1 MSFFLISG
9 IEIPLIL
16 NLIKMK
22 NLYIQ
27 ILLGILIVISC
38 SKDSE
43 EMLDQSN
50 SQVNQQTESTN
61 SSNTSTTNTS
71 SGTTSTNTSSG
82 TTSTNTSSQSE
93 TFDRGTI
100 LSNYSENIIIPR
112 YNIFKSSMDNLKNS
126 IETFKTSPTSE
137 NYDLLQNDWIDA
149 YKKWQYV
156 EMFNISK
163 AEEIM
168 YNLKMNTYPV
178 SKERIDNNIDTEKT
192 DLSNPNDWSSQ
203 GFPGLDYL
211 MHGIAE
217 NKDAVIELYSTNSK
231 YGDYLSTL
239 GNLMSDITNS
249 VVEDWISYK
258 ETFNTSIENTATSAF
273 NMMVNDF
280 VFYFEKGLRTNKI
293 GIPAGRFSSLPLP
306 EKIEAYYYSKN
317 GFGNLSKTLV
327 LEARQAATEFF
338 TGSNSEGVK
347 GPSYSSYLDYLE
359 TEIGPTVETKLE
371 EAKVSLDNLQD
382 NFIAQIADNN
392 TLMLLAFDA
401 LQTIVVNLKTDML
414 SNFNIA
420 VDYTDA
426 DGD

>member
-1 MSFFLISG
+1 
-9 IEIPLIL
+9 
-16 NLIKMK
+16 MK
-22 NLYIQ
+22 NLYIK
-27 ILLGILIVISC
+27 LLLAVLIVISC
-38 SKDSE
+38 SKDSD
-43 EMLDQSN
+43 EMFDQSS
-50 SQVNQQTESTN
+50 SQVYQQTAGSNSSNTTSTN
-61 SSNTSTTNTS
+61 SSSQ
-71 SGTTSTNTSSG
+71 TTSTNS
-82 TTSTNTSSQSE
+82 SSQSE

-100 LSNYSENIIIPR
+100 LLNYSENIIIPR
-112 YNIFKSSMDNLKNS
+112 YNTFKLSMDNLKNS
-126 IETFKTSPTSE
+126 IETFKSSPTSE
-137 NYDLLQNDWIDA
+137 SYDLLQNDWIDA
-149 YKKWQYV
+149 YKKWQYI

-192 DLSNPNDWSSQ
+192 DLSNPNDWSAQ
-203 GFPGLDYL
+203 GFPGLDYM

-231 YGDYLSTL
+231 YGNYLSTL
-239 GNLMSDITNS
+239 GNLMSDVTNS
-249 VVEDWISYK
+249 VVEDWSSYK
-258 ETFNTSIENTATSAF
+258 DTFNTSIENTATSAF

-327 LEARQAATEFF
+327 LEARQAATDFF
-338 TGSNSEGVK
+338 TGSNSEGVR
-347 GPSYSSYLDYLE
+347 GPSYSTYLDYLE

-371 EAKVSLDNLQD
+371 EAKVRLDILQD
-382 NFIAQIADNN
+382 NFINQIDDNN

>member
-1 MSFFLISG
+1 
-9 IEIPLIL
+9 
-16 NLIKMK
+16 MK
-22 NLYIQ
+22 NLYIK
-27 ILLGILIVISC
+27 LLLAVLIVISC
-38 SKDSE
+38 SKDSDD
-43 EMLDQSN
+43 MFDQSS
-50 SQVNQQTESTN
+50 SQIYQQTAGSN
-61 SSNTSTTNTS
+61 SSNTTSTNNS
-71 SGTTSTNTSSG
+71 SQTTSTNS
-82 TTSTNTSSQSE
+82 SSQSE

-100 LSNYSENIIIPR
+100 LLNYSENIIIPR
-112 YNIFKSSMDNLKNS
+112 YNTFKLSMDNLKNS
-126 IETFKTSPTSE
+126 IETFKSSPTSE
-137 NYDLLQNDWIDA
+137 SYDLLQNDWIDA
-149 YKKWQYV
+149 YKKWQYI

-192 DLSNPNDWSSQ
+192 DLSNPNDWSAQ
-203 GFPGLDYL
+203 GFPGLDYM

-231 YGDYLSTL
+231 YGNYLSTL
-239 GNLMSDITNS
+239 GNLMSDVTNS
-249 VVEDWISYK
+249 VVEDWSSYK
-258 ETFNTSIENTATSAF
+258 DIFNTSIENTATSAF

-327 LEARQAATEFF
+327 LEARQAATDFF
-338 TGSNSEGVK
+338 TGSNSEGVR
-347 GPSYSSYLDYLE
+347 GPSYSTYLDYLE

-371 EAKVSLDNLQD
+371 EAKVRLDILQD
-382 NFIAQIADNN
+382 NFINQIDDNN
-392 TLMLLAFDA
+392 TLMLQAFDA

>member
-1 MSFFLISG
+1 
-9 IEIPLIL
+9 
-16 NLIKMK
+16 MK
-22 NLYIQ
+22 NLYIK
-27 ILLGILIVISC
+27 LLLAVLIVISC
-38 SKDSE
+38 SKDSDD
-43 EMLDQSN
+43 MFDQSS
-50 SQVNQQTESTN
+50 SQIYQQTAGSNSSNTTSTN
-61 SSNTSTTNTS
+61 SSSQ
-71 SGTTSTNTSSG
+71 TTSTNS
-82 TTSTNTSSQSE
+82 SSQSE

-100 LSNYSENIIIPR
+100 LLNYSENIIIPR
-112 YNIFKSSMDNLKNS
+112 YNTFKLSMDNLKNS
-126 IETFKTSPTSE
+126 IETFKSSPTSE
-137 NYDLLQNDWIDA
+137 SYDLLQNDWIDA
-149 YKKWQYV
+149 YKKWQYI

-192 DLSNPNDWSSQ
+192 DLSNPNDWSAQ
-203 GFPGLDYL
+203 GFPGLDYM

-231 YGDYLSTL
+231 YGNYLSTL

-249 VVEDWISYK
+249 VVEDWSSYK
-258 ETFNTSIENTATSAF
+258 DIFNTSIENTATSAF

-327 LEARQAATEFF
+327 LEARQAATDFF
-338 TGSNSEGVK
+338 TGSNSEGVR
-347 GPSYSSYLDYLE
+347 GPSYSTYLDYLE

-371 EAKVSLDNLQD
+371 EAKVRLDILQD
-382 NFIAQIADNN
+382 NFINQIDDNN
-392 TLMLLAFDA
+392 NLMLQAFDA

>member
-1 MSFFLISG
+1 
-9 IEIPLIL
+9 
-16 NLIKMK
+16 MK

-27 ILLGILIVISC
+27 ILLGILIVVSC

-43 EMLDQSN
+43 EMIDQSS
-50 SQVNQQTESTN
+50 SQVYQQTESSN
-61 SSNTSTTNTS
+61 SSNTSSSVNTS
-71 SGTTSTNTSSG
+71 SGTTSTN
-82 TTSTNTSSQSE
+82 TSTNTSSQSE

-126 IETFKTSPTSE
+126 IETFKSSPTSE
-137 NYDLLQNDWIDA
+137 NYDLLQSDWIDA
-149 YKKWQYV
+149 YKKWQYI

-192 DLSNPNDWSSQ
+192 DLSNPNDWSAQ
-203 GFPGLDYL
+203 GFPGLDYM

-231 YGDYLSTL
+231 YGNYLSTL
-239 GNLMSDITNS
+239 GNLMSDVTNS
-249 VVEDWISYK
+249 VVEDWSSYK
-258 ETFNTSIENTATSAF
+258 DTFNSSTENTATSAF

-327 LEARQAATEFF
+327 LEARQAATDFF

-347 GPSYSSYLDYLE
+347 GPSYSTYLDYLE

-371 EAKVSLDNLQD
+371 EAKVRLDNLQD
-382 NFIAQIADNN
+382 NFITQISDNN

>member
-1 MSFFLISG
+1 
-9 IEIPLIL
+9 
-16 NLIKMK
+16 MK
-22 NLYIQ
+22 NLYIK
-27 ILLGILIVISC
+27 LLLAVLIVISC
-38 SKDSE
+38 SKDSD
-43 EMLDQSN
+43 EMFDQSS
-50 SQVNQQTESTN
+50 SQVYQQTAGSN
-61 SSNTSTTNTS
+61 SSNTSSTNSS
-71 SGTTSTNTSSG
+71 SGNTSTNSSSG
-82 TTSTNTSSQSE
+82 NTSTNSSSQSE

-100 LSNYSENIIIPR
+100 LLNYSENIIIPR
-112 YNIFKSSMDNLKNS
+112 YTIFKSSMDNLKNS
-126 IETFKTSPTSE
+126 IDTFKSTPSSD
-137 NYDLLQNDWIDA
+137 NFDLLQNNWIDA

-178 SKERIDNNIDTEKT
+178 SKERIDNNIDAEKT
-192 DLSNPNDWSSQ
+192 DLSNPNDWSAQ
-203 GFPGLDYL
+203 GFPGLDY
-211 MHGIAE
+211 MIHGIAE
-217 NKDAVIELYSTNSK
+217 NKDAVIELYSSNSK

-249 VVEDWISYK
+249 VVEDWNSYK
-258 ETFNTSIENTATSAF
+258 DTFNTSIENTATSAF

-338 TGSNSEGVK
+338 TGSNSEGIK
-347 GPSYSSYLDYLE
+347 GPSYSTYLDYLE

-371 EAKVSLDNLQD
+371 EAKVRLDNLQD
-382 NFIAQIADNN
+382 NFITQIDDNN

>member
-1 MSFFLISG
+1 MSEFFIISG
-9 IEIPLIL
+9 SKIPLIFKF
-16 NLIKMK
+16 NKMK
-22 NLYIQ
+22 NLYIK
-27 ILLGILIVISC
+27 LLLAVLIVISC
-38 SKDSE
+38 SKDSD
-43 EMLDQSN
+43 EMFDQSS
-50 SQVNQQTESTN
+50 SQVYQQTVGSN
-61 SSNTSTTNTS
+61 SSNTSSTNSS
-71 SGTTSTNTSSG
+71 SGTTSTNS
-82 TTSTNTSSQSE
+82 SSQSE

-112 YNIFKSSMDNLKNS
+112 YNTFKLSMDNLKNS
-126 IETFKTSPTSE
+126 IETFKSSPSSE
-137 NYDLLQNDWIDA
+137 SYDLLQNDWIDA
-149 YKKWQYV
+149 YKKWQYI

-192 DLSNPNDWSSQ
+192 ELSNPNDWSAQ
-203 GFPGLDYL
+203 GFPGLDYM

-231 YGDYLSTL
+231 YGNYLSTL
-239 GNLMSDITNS
+239 GNLMSDVTNS
-249 VVEDWISYK
+249 VVEDWTSYK
-258 ETFNTSIENTATSAF
+258 DTFNTSTENTATSAF

-327 LEARQAATEFF
+327 LEARQAATDFF
-338 TGSNSEGVK
+338 TGSNSEGVR
-347 GPSYSSYLDYLE
+347 GPSYSTYLDYLE

-371 EAKVSLDNLQD
+371 EAKVRLDILQD
-382 NFIAQIADNN
+382 NFINQIDDNN

-401 LQTIVVNLKTDML
+401 LQSIVVNLKTDML

>member
-1 MSFFLISG
+1 
-9 IEIPLIL
+9 
-16 NLIKMK
+16 MK
-22 NLYIQ
+22 NLYIK
-27 ILLGILIVISC
+27 LLLAVLIVISC
-38 SKDSE
+38 SKDSD
-43 EMLDQSN
+43 EMFDQSS
-50 SQVNQQTESTN
+50 SQVYQQTAGSNSSNTTSTN
-61 SSNTSTTNTS
+61 SSSGSTSTNSS
-71 SGTTSTNTSSG
+71 SGTTSTNS
-82 TTSTNTSSQSE
+82 SSQSE

-100 LSNYSENIIIPR
+100 LLNYSENIIIPR
-112 YNIFKSSMDNLKNS
+112 YTIFKSSMDNLKNS
-126 IETFKTSPTSE
+126 IDTFKSTPSSD
-137 NYDLLQNDWIDA
+137 NFDLLQNNWIDA

-192 DLSNPNDWSSQ
+192 DLSNPNDWSAQ
-203 GFPGLDYL
+203 GFPGLDY
-211 MHGIAE
+211 MIHGIAE
-217 NKDAVIELYSTNSK
+217 NKDAVIELYSSNSK

-249 VVEDWISYK
+249 VVEDWNSYK
-258 ETFNTSIENTATSAF
+258 DTFNTSIENTATSAF

-338 TGSNSEGVK
+338 TGSNSEGIK
-347 GPSYSSYLDYLE
+347 GPSYSTYLDYLE

-371 EAKVSLDNLQD
+371 EAKVRLDNLQD
-382 NFIAQIADNN
+382 NFITQIDDNN

>member
-1 MSFFLISG
+1 
-9 IEIPLIL
+9 
-16 NLIKMK
+16 MK
-22 NLYIQ
+22 NLYIK
-27 ILLGILIVISC
+27 LLLAVLIVISC
-38 SKDSE
+38 SKDSDD
-43 EMLDQSN
+43 MFDQSS
-50 SQVNQQTESTN
+50 SQIYQQTAGSNSSNTTSTN
-61 SSNTSTTNTS
+61 SSSQ
-71 SGTTSTNTSSG
+71 TTSTNS
-82 TTSTNTSSQSE
+82 SSQSE

-100 LSNYSENIIIPR
+100 LLNYSENIIIPR
-112 YNIFKSSMDNLKNS
+112 YNTFKLSMDNLKNS
-126 IETFKTSPTSE
+126 IETFKSSPTSE
-137 NYDLLQNDWIDA
+137 SYDLLQNDWIDA
-149 YKKWQYV
+149 YKKWQYI

-192 DLSNPNDWSSQ
+192 DLSNPNDWSAQ
-203 GFPGLDYL
+203 GFPGLDYM

-231 YGDYLSTL
+231 YGNYLSTL

-249 VVEDWISYK
+249 VVEDWSSYK
-258 ETFNTSIENTATSAF
+258 DIFNTSIENTATSAF

-327 LEARQAATEFF
+327 LEARQAATDFF
-338 TGSNSEGVK
+338 TGSNSEGVR
-347 GPSYSSYLDYLE
+347 GPSYSTYLDYLE

-371 EAKVSLDNLQD
+371 EAKVRLDILQD
-382 NFIAQIADNN
+382 NFINQIDNNN

>member
-1 MSFFLISG
+1 
-9 IEIPLIL
+9 
-16 NLIKMK
+16 MK
-22 NLYIQ
+22 NLYIK
-27 ILLGILIVISC
+27 LLLAVLIVISC
-38 SKDSE
+38 SKDSDD
-43 EMLDQSN
+43 MFDQSS
-50 SQVNQQTESTN
+50 SQIYQQTAGSNSSNTTSTN
-61 SSNTSTTNTS
+61 SSSQ
-71 SGTTSTNTSSG
+71 TTSTNS
-82 TTSTNTSSQSE
+82 SSQSE

-100 LSNYSENIIIPR
+100 LLNYSENIIIPR
-112 YNIFKSSMDNLKNS
+112 YNTFKLSMDNLKNS
-126 IETFKTSPTSE
+126 IETFKSSPTSE
-137 NYDLLQNDWIDA
+137 SYDLLQNDWIDA
-149 YKKWQYV
+149 YKKWQYI

-192 DLSNPNDWSSQ
+192 DLSNPNDWSAQ
-203 GFPGLDYL
+203 GFPGLDYM

-231 YGDYLSTL
+231 YGNYLSTL
-239 GNLMSDITNS
+239 GNLMSDVTNS
-249 VVEDWISYK
+249 VVEDWSSYK
-258 ETFNTSIENTATSAF
+258 DTFNTSIENTATSAF

-317 GFGNLSKTLV
+317 GFGNLSKILV
-327 LEARQAATEFF
+327 LEARQAATDFF
-338 TGSNSEGVK
+338 TGSNSEGVR
-347 GPSYSSYLDYLE
+347 GPSYSTYLDYLE

-371 EAKVSLDNLQD
+371 EAKVRLDILQD
-382 NFIAQIADNN
+382 NFINQIDDNN
-392 TLMLLAFDA
+392 NLMLQAFDA

>member
-1 MSFFLISG
+1 
-9 IEIPLIL
+9 
-16 NLIKMK
+16 MK
-22 NLYIQ
+22 NLYIK
-27 ILLGILIVISC
+27 LLLAVLIVISC
-38 SKDSE
+38 SKDSD
-43 EMLDQSN
+43 EMFDQSS
-50 SQVNQQTESTN
+50 SQVYQQTAGSTSSNTTSTN
-61 SSNTSTTNTS
+61 SS
-71 SGTTSTNTSSG
+71 SGTTSTNSSSG
-82 TTSTNTSSQSE
+82 TTSTNSSSQSE

-100 LSNYSENIIIPR
+100 LLNYSENIIIPR
-112 YNIFKSSMDNLKNS
+112 YTIFKSSMDNLKNS
-126 IETFKTSPTSE
+126 IDTFKSTPSSD
-137 NYDLLQNDWIDA
+137 NFDLLQNNWIDA

-192 DLSNPNDWSSQ
+192 DLSNPNDWSAQ
-203 GFPGLDYL
+203 GFPGLDY
-211 MHGIAE
+211 MIHGIAA
-217 NKDAVIELYSTNSK
+217 NKDAVIELYSSNSK

-249 VVEDWISYK
+249 VVEDWSSYK
-258 ETFNTSIENTATSAF
+258 DTFNTSIENTATSAF

-338 TGSNSEGVK
+338 TGSNSEGIK
-347 GPSYSSYLDYLE
+347 GPSYSTYLDYLE

-371 EAKVSLDNLQD
+371 EAKVRLDNLQD
-382 NFIAQIADNN
+382 NFITQIDDNN

>member
-1 MSFFLISG
+1 
-9 IEIPLIL
+9 
-16 NLIKMK
+16 MK
-22 NLYIQ
+22 NLYIK
-27 ILLGILIVISC
+27 LLLAVLIVISC
-38 SKDSE
+38 SKDSD
-43 EMLDQSN
+43 EMFDQSS
-50 SQVNQQTESTN
+50 SQVYQQTAGSN
-61 SSNTSTTNTS
+61 SSNTSSTNSS
-71 SGTTSTNTSSG
+71 SGNTSTNSSSG
-82 TTSTNTSSQSE
+82 NTSTNSSSQSE

-100 LSNYSENIIIPR
+100 LLNYSENIIIPR
-112 YNIFKSSMDNLKNS
+112 YTIFKSSMDNLKNS
-126 IETFKTSPTSE
+126 IDTFKSTPSSD
-137 NYDLLQNDWIDA
+137 NFDLLQNNWIDA

-178 SKERIDNNIDTEKT
+178 SKERIDNNIDAEKT
-192 DLSNPNDWSSQ
+192 DLSNPNDWSAQ
-203 GFPGLDYL
+203 GFPGLDY
-211 MHGIAE
+211 MIHGIAE
-217 NKDAVIELYSTNSK
+217 NKDAVIELYSSNSK

-249 VVEDWISYK
+249 VVEDWNSYK
-258 ETFNTSIENTATSAF
+258 DTFNTSIENTATSAF

-338 TGSNSEGVK
+338 TGSNSEGIK
-347 GPSYSSYLDYLE
+347 GPSYSTYLDYLE

-371 EAKVSLDNLQD
+371 EAKVRLDNLQD
-382 NFIAQIADNN
+382 NFITQIADNN

>member
-1 MSFFLISG
+1 
-9 IEIPLIL
+9 
-16 NLIKMK
+16 MK
-22 NLYIQ
+22 NLYIK
-27 ILLGILIVISC
+27 LLLAVLIVISC
-38 SKDSE
+38 SKDSD
-43 EMLDQSN
+43 EMFDQSS
-50 SQVNQQTESTN
+50 SQVYQQTAGSN
-61 SSNTSTTNTS
+61 SSNTSSTNSS
-71 SGTTSTNTSSG
+71 SGNTSTNSSSG
-82 TTSTNTSSQSE
+82 NTSTNSSSQSE

-100 LSNYSENIIIPR
+100 LLNYSENIIIPR
-112 YNIFKSSMDNLKNS
+112 YTIFKSSMDNLKNS
-126 IETFKTSPTSE
+126 IDTFKSTPSSD
-137 NYDLLQNDWIDA
+137 NFDLLQNNWIDA

-192 DLSNPNDWSSQ
+192 DLSNPNDWSAQ
-203 GFPGLDYL
+203 GFPGLDY
-211 MHGIAE
+211 MIHGIAE
-217 NKDAVIELYSTNSK
+217 NKDAVIELYSSNSK

-249 VVEDWISYK
+249 VVEDWSSYK
-258 ETFNTSIENTATSAF
+258 DTFNTSIENTATSAF

-338 TGSNSEGVK
+338 TGSNSEGIK
-347 GPSYSSYLDYLE
+347 GPSYSTYLDYLE

-371 EAKVSLDNLQD
+371 EAKVRLDNLQD
-382 NFIAQIADNN
+382 NFITQIDDNN

>member
-1 MSFFLISG
+1 
-9 IEIPLIL
+9 
-16 NLIKMK
+16 MK
-22 NLYIQ
+22 NLYIK
-27 ILLGILIVISC
+27 ILLGILIVVSC
-38 SKDSE
+38 SKESDEMINQSISE
-43 EMLDQSN
+43 VDQQIS
-50 SQVNQQTESTN
+50 STDA
-61 SSNTSTTNTS
+61 SNTT
-71 SGTTSTNTSSG
+71 SGTTTSGNSSTNTSSG
-82 TTSTNTSSQSE
+82 TTSTNTSSQNE

-112 YNIFKSSMDNLKNS
+112 YTIFKSSMDNLKNS
-126 IETFKTSPTSE
+126 IETFKSNPNSD

-168 YNLKMNTYPV
+168 YNLKMNTYPA
-178 SKERIDNNIDTEKT
+178 SKERIDNNIDIEQS
-192 DLSNPNDWSSQ
+192 DLSNPNDWAAQ
-203 GFPGLDYL
+203 GFPGLDYM

-217 NKDAVIELYSTNSK
+217 NKDAVIELYSSNSK
-231 YGDYLSTL
+231 YGNYLSTL
-239 GNLMSDITNS
+239 GNLMSDVTNS
-249 VVEDWISYK
+249 VVEDWSSYK
-258 ETFNTSIENTATSAF
+258 ETFNTSTENTATSAF

-280 VFYFEKGLRTNKI
+280 VYYFEKGLRTNKI

-317 GFGNLSKTLV
+317 GFGNLSKALV
-327 LEARQAATEFF
+327 LEARQAATDFF

-371 EAKVSLDNLQD
+371 EAKVSLDSLQD
-382 NFIAQIADNN
+382 NFIDQIADNN

>member
-1 MSFFLISG
+1 
-9 IEIPLIL
+9 
-16 NLIKMK
+16 MK
-22 NLYIQ
+22 NLYIK
-27 ILLGILIVISC
+27 LLLAVLIVISC
-38 SKDSE
+38 SKDSDD
-43 EMLDQSN
+43 MFDQSS
-50 SQVNQQTESTN
+50 SQIYQQTAGSNSSNTTSTN
-61 SSNTSTTNTS
+61 SSSQ
-71 SGTTSTNTSSG
+71 TTSTNS
-82 TTSTNTSSQSE
+82 SSQSE

-100 LSNYSENIIIPR
+100 LLNYSENIIIPR
-112 YNIFKSSMDNLKNS
+112 YNTFKLSMDNLKNS
-126 IETFKTSPTSE
+126 IETFKSSPTSE
-137 NYDLLQNDWIDA
+137 SYDLLQNDWIDA
-149 YKKWQYV
+149 YKKWQYI

-168 YNLKMNTYPV
+168 YNLKMNTYHV

-192 DLSNPNDWSSQ
+192 DLSNPNDWSAQ
-203 GFPGLDYL
+203 GFPGLDYM

-231 YGDYLSTL
+231 YGNYLSTL

-249 VVEDWISYK
+249 VVEDWSSYK
-258 ETFNTSIENTATSAF
+258 DIFNTSIENTATSAF

-327 LEARQAATEFF
+327 LEARQAATDFF
-338 TGSNSEGVK
+338 TGSNSEGVR
-347 GPSYSSYLDYLE
+347 GPSYSTYLDYLE

-371 EAKVSLDNLQD
+371 EAKVRLDILQD
-382 NFIAQIADNN
+382 NFINQIDDNN
-392 TLMLLAFDA
+392 TLMLQAFDA

>member
-1 MSFFLISG
+1 
-9 IEIPLIL
+9 
-16 NLIKMK
+16 MK

-27 ILLGILIVISC
+27 ILLGILIVVSC

-43 EMLDQSN
+43 EMIDQSS
-50 SQVNQQTESTN
+50 SQVYQQTESSN
-61 SSNTSTTNTS
+61 SSNTSS
-71 SGTTSTNTSSG
+71 SVNTSSG

-126 IETFKTSPTSE
+126 IETFKSSPTSE
-137 NYDLLQNDWIDA
+137 NYDLLQSDWIDA

-192 DLSNPNDWSSQ
+192 DLSNPNDWSAQ
-203 GFPGLDYL
+203 GFPGLDYM

-231 YGDYLSTL
+231 YGNYLSTL
-239 GNLMSDITNS
+239 GNLMSDVTNS
-249 VVEDWISYK
+249 VVEDWSSYK
-258 ETFNTSIENTATSAF
+258 DTFNSSTENTATSAF

-327 LEARQAATEFF
+327 LEARQAATDFF

-347 GPSYSSYLDYLE
+347 GPSYSTYLDYLE

-371 EAKVSLDNLQD
+371 EAKVRLDNLQD
-382 NFIAQIADNN
+382 NFINQIADDN

>member
-1 MSFFLISG
+1 
-9 IEIPLIL
+9 
-16 NLIKMK
+16 MK
-22 NLYIQ
+22 NLYIK
-27 ILLGILIVISC
+27 LLLAVLIVISC
-38 SKDSE
+38 SKDSDD
-43 EMLDQSN
+43 MFDQSS
-50 SQVNQQTESTN
+50 SQIYQQTAGSNSSNTTSTN
-61 SSNTSTTNTS
+61 SSSQ
-71 SGTTSTNTSSG
+71 TTSTNS
-82 TTSTNTSSQSE
+82 SSQSE

-100 LSNYSENIIIPR
+100 LLNYSENIIIPR
-112 YNIFKSSMDNLKNS
+112 YNTFKLSMDNLKNS
-126 IETFKTSPTSE
+126 IETFKSSPTSE
-137 NYDLLQNDWIDA
+137 SYDLLQNDWIDA
-149 YKKWQYV
+149 YKKWQYI

-192 DLSNPNDWSSQ
+192 DLSNPNDWSAQ
-203 GFPGLDYL
+203 GFPGLDYM

-231 YGDYLSTL
+231 YGNYLSTL
-239 GNLMSDITNS
+239 GNLMSDVTNS
-249 VVEDWISYK
+249 VVEDWSSYK
-258 ETFNTSIENTATSAF
+258 DTFNTSIENTATSAF

-327 LEARQAATEFF
+327 LEARQAATDFF
-338 TGSNSEGVK
+338 TGSNSEGVR
-347 GPSYSSYLDYLE
+347 GPSYSTYLDYLE

-371 EAKVSLDNLQD
+371 EAKVRLDILQD
-382 NFIAQIADNN
+382 NFINQIDDNN
-392 TLMLLAFDA
+392 NLMLQAFDA

>member
-1 MSFFLISG
+1 MSFFIISG
-9 IEIPLIL
+9 SEIPLIFKF
-16 NLIKMK
+16 NKMK
-22 NLYIQ
+22 NLYIK
-27 ILLGILIVISC
+27 LLLAVLIVISC
-38 SKDSE
+38 SKDSDD
-43 EMLDQSN
+43 MFDQSS
-50 SQVNQQTESTN
+50 SQVYQQTAGSN
-61 SSNTSTTNTS
+61 SSNT
-71 SGTTSTNTSSG
+71 TSTNS
-82 TTSTNTSSQSE
+82 SSQSE

-100 LSNYSENIIIPR
+100 LLNYSENIIIPR
-112 YNIFKSSMDNLKNS
+112 YNTFKLSMDNLKNS
-126 IETFKTSPTSE
+126 IETFKSSPTSE
-137 NYDLLQNDWIDA
+137 SYDLLQNDWIDA
-149 YKKWQYV
+149 YKKWQYI

-192 DLSNPNDWSSQ
+192 DLSNPNDWSAQ
-203 GFPGLDYL
+203 GFPGLDYM

-231 YGDYLSTL
+231 YGSYLSTL
-239 GNLMSDITNS
+239 GNLMSDVTNS
-249 VVEDWISYK
+249 VVEDWSSYK
-258 ETFNTSIENTATSAF
+258 DTFNTSIENTATSAF

-327 LEARQAATEFF
+327 LEARQAATDFF
-338 TGSNSEGVK
+338 TGSNSEGVR
-347 GPSYSSYLDYLE
+347 GPSYSTYLDYLE

-371 EAKVSLDNLQD
+371 EAKVRLDILQD
-382 NFIAQIADNN
+382 NFINQIDNNN

>member
-1 MSFFLISG
+1 
-9 IEIPLIL
+9 
-16 NLIKMK
+16 MK
-22 NLYIQ
+22 KLYIK
-27 ILLGILIVISC
+27 ILLGILIVVSC
-38 SKDSE
+38 SKDSD
-43 EMLDQSN
+43 EMIDQSS
-50 SQVNQQTESTN
+50 SQVYQQTESSN
-61 SSNTSTTNTS
+61 SSNTSSSVNTS
-71 SGTTSTNTSSG
+71 SGTTSTN
-82 TTSTNTSSQSE
+82 TSTNTSSQSE

-126 IETFKTSPTSE
+126 IETFKSSPTSE
-137 NYDLLQNDWIDA
+137 NYDLLQSDWIDA
-149 YKKWQYV
+149 YKKWQYI

-192 DLSNPNDWSSQ
+192 DLSNPNDWSAQ
-203 GFPGLDYL
+203 GFPGLDYM

-231 YGDYLSTL
+231 YGNYLSTL
-239 GNLMSDITNS
+239 GNLMSDVTNS
-249 VVEDWISYK
+249 VVEDWSSYK
-258 ETFNTSIENTATSAF
+258 DTFNSSKENTATSAF

-338 TGSNSEGVK
+338 TGSNSEGIK

-371 EAKVSLDNLQD
+371 EAKVRLDNLQD
-382 NFIAQIADNN
+382 NFITQIADNN

>member
-1 MSFFLISG
+1 M
-9 IEIPLIL
+9 
-16 NLIKMK
+16 
-22 NLYIQ
+22 
-27 ILLGILIVISC
+27 IVVSC

-43 EMLDQSN
+43 EMIDQSS
-50 SQVNQQTESTN
+50 SQVYQQTESSN
-61 SSNTSTTNTS
+61 SSNTSSSVNTS
-71 SGTTSTNTSSG
+71 SGTTSTN
-82 TTSTNTSSQSE
+82 TSTNTSSQSE

-126 IETFKTSPTSE
+126 IETFKSSPTSE
-137 NYDLLQNDWIDA
+137 NYDLLQSDWIDA
-149 YKKWQYV
+149 YKKWQYI

-192 DLSNPNDWSSQ
+192 DLSNPNDWSAQ
-203 GFPGLDYL
+203 GFPGLDYM

-231 YGDYLSTL
+231 YGNYLSTL
-239 GNLMSDITNS
+239 GNLMSDVTNS
-249 VVEDWISYK
+249 VVEDWSSYK
-258 ETFNTSIENTATSAF
+258 DTFNSSTENTATSAF

-327 LEARQAATEFF
+327 LEARQAATDFF

-347 GPSYSSYLDYLE
+347 GPSYS
-359 TEIGPTVETKLE
+359 TC
-371 EAKVSLDNLQD
+371 
-382 NFIAQIADNN
+382 
-392 TLMLLAFDA
+392 LL
-401 LQTIVVNLKTDML
+401 
-414 SNFNIA
+414 
-420 VDYTDA
+420 YTSPSPRDS
-426 DGD
+426 

>member
-1 MSFFLISG
+1 MSEFFIISG
-9 IEIPLIL
+9 SKIPLIFKF
-16 NLIKMK
+16 NKMK
-22 NLYIQ
+22 NLYIK
-27 ILLGILIVISC
+27 LLLAVLIVISC
-38 SKDSE
+38 SKDSD
-43 EMLDQSN
+43 EMFDQSS
-50 SQVNQQTESTN
+50 SQVYQQTVGSN
-61 SSNTSTTNTS
+61 SSNTSSTNSS
-71 SGTTSTNTSSG
+71 SGTTSTNS
-82 TTSTNTSSQSE
+82 SSQSE

-112 YNIFKSSMDNLKNS
+112 YNTFKLSMDNLKNS
-126 IETFKTSPTSE
+126 IETFKSSPSSE
-137 NYDLLQNDWIDA
+137 SYDLLQNDWIDA
-149 YKKWQYV
+149 YKKWQYI

-192 DLSNPNDWSSQ
+192 ELSNPNDWSAQ
-203 GFPGLDYL
+203 GFPGLDYM

-231 YGDYLSTL
+231 YGNYLSTL
-239 GNLMSDITNS
+239 GNLMSDVTNS
-249 VVEDWISYK
+249 VVEDWSSYK
-258 ETFNTSIENTATSAF
+258 DTFNTSIENTATSAF

-327 LEARQAATEFF
+327 LEARQAATDFF
-338 TGSNSEGVK
+338 TGSNSEGVR
-347 GPSYSSYLDYLE
+347 GPSYSTYLDYLE

-371 EAKVSLDNLQD
+371 QAKIRLDILQD
-382 NFIAQIADNN
+382 NFINQIDDNN
-392 TLMLLAFDA
+392 NLMLQAFDA

>member
-1 MSFFLISG
+1 MF
-9 IEIPLIL
+9 
-16 NLIKMK
+16 
-22 NLYIQ
+22 
-27 ILLGILIVISC
+27 
-38 SKDSE
+38 
-43 EMLDQSN
+43 DQSS
-50 SQVNQQTESTN
+50 SQVYQQTAGSN
-61 SSNTSTTNTS
+61 SSNTSSTNSS
-71 SGTTSTNTSSG
+71 SGNTSTNSSSG
-82 TTSTNTSSQSE
+82 NTSTNSSSQSE

-100 LSNYSENIIIPR
+100 LLNYSENIIIPR
-112 YNIFKSSMDNLKNS
+112 YTIFKSSMDNLKNS
-126 IETFKTSPTSE
+126 IDTFKSTPSSD
-137 NYDLLQNDWIDA
+137 NFDLLQNNWIDA

-178 SKERIDNNIDTEKT
+178 SKERIDNNIDAEKT
-192 DLSNPNDWSSQ
+192 DLSNPNDWSAQ
-203 GFPGLDYL
+203 GFPGLDY
-211 MHGIAE
+211 MIHGIAE
-217 NKDAVIELYSTNSK
+217 NKDAVIELYSSNSK

-249 VVEDWISYK
+249 VVEDWNSYK
-258 ETFNTSIENTATSAF
+258 DTFNTSIENTATSAF

-338 TGSNSEGVK
+338 TGSNSEGIK
-347 GPSYSSYLDYLE
+347 GPSYSTYLDYLE

-371 EAKVSLDNLQD
+371 EAKVRLDNLQD
-382 NFIAQIADNN
+382 NFITQIDDNN

>member
-1 MSFFLISG
+1 
-9 IEIPLIL
+9 
-16 NLIKMK
+16 MK
-22 NLYIQ
+22 NLYIK
-27 ILLGILIVISC
+27 LLLAVLIVISC
-38 SKDSE
+38 SKDSD
-43 EMLDQSN
+43 EMFDQSS
-50 SQVNQQTESTN
+50 SQVYQQTAGSN
-61 SSNTSTTNTS
+61 SSNTSSTNSS
-71 SGTTSTNTSSG
+71 SGNTSTNSSSG
-82 TTSTNTSSQSE
+82 NTSTNSSSQSE

-100 LSNYSENIIIPR
+100 LLNYSENIIIPR
-112 YNIFKSSMDNLKNS
+112 YTIFKSSMDNLKNS
-126 IETFKTSPTSE
+126 IDTFKSTPSSD
-137 NYDLLQNDWIDA
+137 NFDLLQNNWIDA

-192 DLSNPNDWSSQ
+192 DLSNPNDWSAQ
-203 GFPGLDYL
+203 GFPGLDYM

-231 YGDYLSTL
+231 YGNYLSTL
-239 GNLMSDITNS
+239 GNLMSDVTNS
-249 VVEDWISYK
+249 VVEDWSSYK
-258 ETFNTSIENTATSAF
+258 DIFNTSIENTATSAF

-327 LEARQAATEFF
+327 LEARQAATDFF
-338 TGSNSEGVK
+338 TGSNSEGVR
-347 GPSYSSYLDYLE
+347 GPSYSTYLDYLE

-371 EAKVSLDNLQD
+371 EAKVRLDNLQD
-382 NFIAQIADNN
+382 NFITQIDDNN

>member
-1 MSFFLISG
+1 MF
-9 IEIPLIL
+9 
-16 NLIKMK
+16 
-22 NLYIQ
+22 
-27 ILLGILIVISC
+27 
-38 SKDSE
+38 
-43 EMLDQSN
+43 DQSS
-50 SQVNQQTESTN
+50 SQIYQQTAGSNSSNTTSTN
-61 SSNTSTTNTS
+61 SSSQ
-71 SGTTSTNTSSG
+71 TTSTNS
-82 TTSTNTSSQSE
+82 SSQSE

-100 LSNYSENIIIPR
+100 LLNYSENIIIPR
-112 YNIFKSSMDNLKNS
+112 YNTFKLSMDNLKNS
-126 IETFKTSPTSE
+126 IETFKSSPTSE
-137 NYDLLQNDWIDA
+137 SYDLLQNDWIDA
-149 YKKWQYV
+149 YKKWQYI

-192 DLSNPNDWSSQ
+192 DLSNPNDWSAQ
-203 GFPGLDYL
+203 GFPGLDYM

-231 YGDYLSTL
+231 YGNYLSTL

-249 VVEDWISYK
+249 VVEDWSSYK
-258 ETFNTSIENTATSAF
+258 DIFNTSIENTATSAF

-317 GFGNLSKTLV
+317 GFGNLSKILV
-327 LEARQAATEFF
+327 LEARQAATDFF
-338 TGSNSEGVK
+338 TGSNSEGVR
-347 GPSYSSYLDYLE
+347 GPSYSTYLDYLE

-371 EAKVSLDNLQD
+371 EAKVRLDILQD
-382 NFIAQIADNN
+382 NFINQIDDNN
-392 TLMLLAFDA
+392 TLMLQAFDA

>member
-1 MSFFLISG
+1 
-9 IEIPLIL
+9 
-16 NLIKMK
+16 MK
-22 NLYIQ
+22 NLYIK
-27 ILLGILIVISC
+27 LLLAVLIVISC
-38 SKDSE
+38 SKDSD
-43 EMLDQSN
+43 EMFDQSS
-50 SQVNQQTESTN
+50 SQVYQQTAGSN
-61 SSNTSTTNTS
+61 SSNTTSTNSS
-71 SGTTSTNTSSG
+71 SGTTSTNSSSG
-82 TTSTNTSSQSE
+82 TTSTNSSSQSE

-100 LSNYSENIIIPR
+100 LLNYSENIIIPR
-112 YNIFKSSMDNLKNS
+112 YTIFKSSMDNLKNS
-126 IETFKTSPTSE
+126 IDTFKSTPSSD
-137 NYDLLQNDWIDA
+137 NFDLLQNNWIDA

-192 DLSNPNDWSSQ
+192 DLSNPNDWSAQ
-203 GFPGLDYL
+203 GFPGLDY
-211 MHGIAE
+211 MIHGIAE
-217 NKDAVIELYSTNSK
+217 NKDAVIELYSSNSK

-249 VVEDWISYK
+249 VVEDWSSYK
-258 ETFNTSIENTATSAF
+258 DTFNTSIENTATSAF

-338 TGSNSEGVK
+338 TGSNSEGIK
-347 GPSYSSYLDYLE
+347 GPSYSTYLDYLE

-371 EAKVSLDNLQD
+371 EAKVRLDNLQD
-382 NFIAQIADNN
+382 NFITQIDDNN

>member
-1 MSFFLISG
+1 
-9 IEIPLIL
+9 
-16 NLIKMK
+16 
-22 NLYIQ
+22 
-27 ILLGILIVISC
+27 
-38 SKDSE
+38 
-43 EMLDQSN
+43 
-50 SQVNQQTESTN
+50 
-61 SSNTSTTNTS
+61 
-71 SGTTSTNTSSG
+71 
-82 TTSTNTSSQSE
+82 
-93 TFDRGTI
+93 
-100 LSNYSENIIIPR
+100 
-112 YNIFKSSMDNLKNS
+112 MDNLKNS
-126 IETFKTSPTSE
+126 IEIFKTSPTSE

-203 GFPGLDYL
+203 GFPGLDYM

-249 VVEDWISYK
+249 VVEDWSSYK

>member
-1 MSFFLISG
+1 
-9 IEIPLIL
+9 
-16 NLIKMK
+16 MK
-22 NLYIQ
+22 NLYIK
-27 ILLGILIVISC
+27 LLLAVLIVISC
-38 SKDSE
+38 SKDSDD
-43 EMLDQSN
+43 MFDQSS
-50 SQVNQQTESTN
+50 SQIYQQTAGSNSSNTTSTN
-61 SSNTSTTNTS
+61 SSSQ
-71 SGTTSTNTSSG
+71 TTSTNS
-82 TTSTNTSSQSE
+82 SSQSE

-100 LSNYSENIIIPR
+100 LLNYSENIIIPR
-112 YNIFKSSMDNLKNS
+112 YNTFKLSMDNLKNS
-126 IETFKTSPTSE
+126 IETFKSSPTSE
-137 NYDLLQNDWIDA
+137 SYDLLQNDWIDA
-149 YKKWQYV
+149 YKKWQYI

-192 DLSNPNDWSSQ
+192 DLSNPNDWSAQ
-203 GFPGLDYL
+203 GFPGLDYM

-231 YGDYLSTL
+231 YGNYLSTL
-239 GNLMSDITNS
+239 GNLMSDVTNS
-249 VVEDWISYK
+249 VVEDWSSYK
-258 ETFNTSIENTATSAF
+258 DIFNTSIENTATSAF

-327 LEARQAATEFF
+327 LEARQAATDFF
-338 TGSNSEGVK
+338 TGSNSEGVR
-347 GPSYSSYLDYLE
+347 GPSYSTYLDYLE

-371 EAKVSLDNLQD
+371 EAKVRLDILQD
-382 NFIAQIADNN
+382 NFINQIDDNN
-392 TLMLLAFDA
+392 TLMLQAFDA

>member
-1 MSFFLISG
+1 MI
-9 IEIPLIL
+9 
-16 NLIKMK
+16 
-22 NLYIQ
+22 
-27 ILLGILIVISC
+27 
-38 SKDSE
+38 
-43 EMLDQSN
+43 DQSS
-50 SQVNQQTESTN
+50 SQVYQQTESSN
-61 SSNTSTTNTS
+61 SSNTS

-100 LSNYSENIIIPR
+100 LLNYSENIIIPR
-112 YNIFKSSMDNLKNS
+112 YNIFKLSMDNLKNS
-126 IETFKTSPTSE
+126 IETFKSSPTSE
-137 NYDLLQNDWIDA
+137 SYDLLQNDWIDA
-149 YKKWQYV
+149 YKKWQYI

-192 DLSNPNDWSSQ
+192 DLSNPNDWSAQ
-203 GFPGLDYL
+203 GFPGLDYM

-231 YGDYLSTL
+231 YGNYLSTL
-239 GNLMSDITNS
+239 GNLMSDVTNS
-249 VVEDWISYK
+249 VVEDWSSYK
-258 ETFNTSIENTATSAF
+258 DTFNTSIENTATSAF

-327 LEARQAATEFF
+327 LEARQAATDFF
-338 TGSNSEGVK
+338 TGSNSEGVR
-347 GPSYSSYLDYLE
+347 GPSYSTYLDYLE

-371 EAKVSLDNLQD
+371 EAKVRLDILQD
-382 NFIAQIADNN
+382 NFINQIDDNN
-392 TLMLLAFDA
+392 TLMLQAFDA

>member
-1 MSFFLISG
+1 
-9 IEIPLIL
+9 
-16 NLIKMK
+16 MK
-22 NLYIQ
+22 NLYIK
-27 ILLGILIVISC
+27 LLLAVLIVISC
-38 SKDSE
+38 SKDSD
-43 EMLDQSN
+43 EMFDQSS
-50 SQVNQQTESTN
+50 SQVYQQTAGSN
-61 SSNTSTTNTS
+61 SSNTTSTNSS
-71 SGTTSTNTSSG
+71 SGTTSTNSSSG
-82 TTSTNTSSQSE
+82 TTSTNSSSQSE

-100 LSNYSENIIIPR
+100 LLNYSENIIIPR
-112 YNIFKSSMDNLKNS
+112 YTIFKSSMDNLKNS
-126 IETFKTSPTSE
+126 IDTFKSTPSSD
-137 NYDLLQNDWIDA
+137 NFDLLQNNWIDA

-178 SKERIDNNIDTEKT
+178 SKERIDNNIDAEKT
-192 DLSNPNDWSSQ
+192 DLSNPNDWSAQ
-203 GFPGLDYL
+203 GFPGLDY
-211 MHGIAE
+211 MIHGIAE
-217 NKDAVIELYSTNSK
+217 NKDAVIELYSSNSK

-249 VVEDWISYK
+249 VVEDWNSYK
-258 ETFNTSIENTATSAF
+258 DTFNTSIENTATSAF

-338 TGSNSEGVK
+338 TGSNSEGIK
-347 GPSYSSYLDYLE
+347 GPSYSTYLDYLE

-371 EAKVSLDNLQD
+371 EAKVRLDNLQD
-382 NFIAQIADNN
+382 NFITQIDDNN

>member
-1 MSFFLISG
+1 
-9 IEIPLIL
+9 
-16 NLIKMK
+16 MK

-27 ILLGILIVISC
+27 ILLGILIVVSC
-38 SKDSE
+38 SKDSD
-43 EMLDQSN
+43 EMIDQSS
-50 SQVNQQTESTN
+50 SQVYQQTESSN
-61 SSNTSTTNTS
+61 SSNTSSSVNTS
-71 SGTTSTNTSSG
+71 SGTTSTN
-82 TTSTNTSSQSE
+82 TSTNTSSQSE

-126 IETFKTSPTSE
+126 IEIFKSSPTSE
-137 NYDLLQNDWIDA
+137 NYDLLQSDWIDA
-149 YKKWQYV
+149 YKKWQYI

-192 DLSNPNDWSSQ
+192 DLSNPNDWSAQ
-203 GFPGLDYL
+203 GFPGLDYM

-231 YGDYLSTL
+231 YGNYLSTL
-239 GNLMSDITNS
+239 GNLMSDVTNS
-249 VVEDWISYK
+249 VVEDWSSYK
-258 ETFNTSIENTATSAF
+258 DTFNSSTENTATSAF

-327 LEARQAATEFF
+327 LEARQAATDFF

-371 EAKVSLDNLQD
+371 EAKVRLDNLQD
-382 NFIAQIADNN
+382 NFITQISDNN

>member
-1 MSFFLISG
+1 
-9 IEIPLIL
+9 
-16 NLIKMK
+16 MK
-22 NLYIQ
+22 DLYIK
-27 ILLGILIVISC
+27 ILLGILIIVSC
-38 SKDSE
+38 SKDSD
-43 EMLDQSN
+43 EMIDQSS
-50 SQVNQQTESTN
+50 SQVYQQTESSN
-61 SSNTSTTNTS
+61 SSNTS
-71 SGTTSTNTSSG
+71 SGSTSTNTSSG
-82 TTSTNTSSQSE
+82 TSSTNTSSQSV

-112 YNIFKSSMDNLKNS
+112 YNTFKLSMDNLKNS
-126 IETFKTSPTSE
+126 IETFNSSPTSE
-137 NYDLLQNDWIDA
+137 SYDLLQNDWIDA
-149 YKKWQYV
+149 YKKWQYI

-192 DLSNPNDWSSQ
+192 DLSNPNDWSAQ
-203 GFPGLDYL
+203 GFPGLDYM

-231 YGDYLSTL
+231 YGNYLSTL
-239 GNLMSDITNS
+239 GNLMSDVTNS
-249 VVEDWISYK
+249 VVEDWSSYK
-258 ETFNTSIENTATSAF
+258 DTFNSSTENTATSAF

-327 LEARQAATEFF
+327 LEARQAATDFF

-347 GPSYSSYLDYLE
+347 GPSYSTYLDYLE

-371 EAKVSLDNLQD
+371 EAKVRLDILQD
-382 NFIAQIADNN
+382 NFINQIDDNN
-392 TLMLLAFDA
+392 NLMLQAFDA

>member
-1 MSFFLISG
+1 
-9 IEIPLIL
+9 
-16 NLIKMK
+16 MK

-61 SSNTSTTNTS
+61 SSNTS
-71 SGTTSTNTSSG
+71 STNTSSG
-82 TTSTNTSSQSE
+82 TTSSNTSSGTTSSNTSSQSE

-100 LSNYSENIIIPR
+100 LLNYSENIIIPR

-203 GFPGLDYL
+203 GFPGLDYM

-231 YGDYLSTL
+231 YGNYLSTL

-249 VVEDWISYK
+249 VLEDWSSYK

-371 EAKVSLDNLQD
+371 EAKVSVDNLQD
-382 NFIAQIADNN
+382 NFISQIADNN